1 MKAQLEERENK
12 KYATFKAVEFRSQV
26 VAGRNYFI
34 KVSVSHAGQGAGR
47 VAWALVGS
55 WRLMT
60 RRDPPTLPRAS
71 CHAGWPSRGGGGEVT
86 GPACPSPAFPP
97 PPHHPSLQ
105 VQVDDD
111 EFVHLRVF
119 QSLPHENKPLAL
131 SSYQTNKARHDELAY
146 F

>member
-1 MKAQLEERENK
+1 MMCGAPTASQPATAETQAIADQVKPQLEERENK

-26 VAGRNYFI
+26 VAGMNYFI
-34 KVSVSHAGQGAGR
+34 
-47 VAWALVGS
+47 
-55 WRLMT
+55 
-60 RRDPPTLPRAS
+60 
-71 CHAGWPSRGGGGEVT
+71 E
-86 GPACPSPAFPP
+86 
-97 PPHHPSLQ
+97 

-119 QSLPHENKPLAL
+119 RSLPHENKPVAL